1 MTARAEHKGFLF
13 LDFLVLVVLAAV
25 LVVVAVAAGIVT
37 DGVDIRVSVAVAD
50 KTSNAHA
57 MRTCFP
63 FERKVCPTVCLM
75 VCPDP
80 LYRPTTL
87 IVAKFAAI

>member
-1 MTARAEHKGFLF
+1 M
-13 LDFLVLVVLAAV
+13 FLVLLVLAAV
-25 LVVVAVAAGIVT
+25 LVFVFLVLDLVLVVIAVAAGIVA

-50 KTSNAHA
+50 KTSNAHT

-75 VCPDP
+75 VCLDP
-80 LYRPTTL
+80 LYRPTTF